1 MKAAVLLKTDEAMRE
16 ELRAKC
22 PGAEFC
28 WDAKPDAETIGEYD
42 VIIGNVD
49 PALLRYAAS
58 LKLLQLNT
66 AGVDAYADRSR
77 YANPG
82 TVVCNAAGAYGL
94 VLSEYMTAVHLAL
107 LKNLH
112 LYRDSMGKR
121 AWEPID
127 GVGTVFGSRVLVLGA
142 GDIGKAYARC
152 VRPMGAYC
160 IGLRRHAGELPEF
173 DETHTMDALDALL
186 PTADAVVMVLPGT
199 KETEGVMT
207 RERLFAMKK
216 GAVLINAGRG
226 SAIDQK
232 ALYDVLKCGH
242 LKGAAID
249 VTVPEPLPED
259 DPLWTL
265 ENLIITPH
273 SAGGLRVRYTVQK
286 ILQLA
291 ALSIRELQDGKPV
304 TRQLDLTR
312 GY

>member
-1 MKAAVLLKTDEAMRE
+1 MKAAVLLETDEAMRA
-16 ELRAKC
+16 ELLAKC
-22 PGAEFC
+22 PEAEFC
-28 WDAKPDAETIGEYD
+28 WDADPDADTVGQYD
-42 VIIGNVD
+42 VIIGNID
-49 PALLRYAAS
+49 PALLQYAGN

-66 AGVDAYADRSR
+66 AGVDAYADKSR
-77 YANPG
+77 YANPD
-82 TVVCNAAGAYGL
+82 TVICNAAGAYGL
-94 VLSEYMTAVHLAL
+94 VLSEYMAAVHLAL

-112 LYRDSMGKR
+112 FYRDSMNKH

-127 GVGTVFGSRVLVLGA
+127 TALTIYGSRVLVLGA
-142 GDIGKAYARC
+142 GDIGKAYARI

-160 IGLRRHAGELPEF
+160 IGIRRHPGDLAEF
-173 DETHTMDALDALL
+173 HETYTMDALDQLL

-207 RERLFAMKK
+207 RERLFSMKK
-216 GAVLINAGRG
+216 GAVLVNAGRG
-226 SAIDQK
+226 SAVDQE
-232 ALYDVLKCGH
+232 ALYDVLKSGH
-242 LKGAAID
+242 LTGAAID

-259 DPLWTL
+259 HPLWTL

-291 ALSIRELQDGKPV
+291 GENMRELLDGKPI
-304 TRQLDLTR
+304 TRRIDVTR